1 MSYIRQ
7 KNVTPGDG
15 CDQGESIGLC
25 GIIMVTSVCGLQETE
40 LVFFFFFFN
49 VN

>member
-25 GIIMVTSVCGLQETE
+25 GIIMVTSSAVFRKQNSFFY
-40 LVFFFFFFN
+40 FFF
-49 VN
+49 